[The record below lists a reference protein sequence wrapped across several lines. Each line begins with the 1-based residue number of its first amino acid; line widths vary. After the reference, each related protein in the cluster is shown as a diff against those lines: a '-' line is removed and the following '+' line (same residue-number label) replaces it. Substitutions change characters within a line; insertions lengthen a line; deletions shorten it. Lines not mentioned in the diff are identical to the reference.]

1 MHEPKPQCPQFRSIL
16 EQYLSII
23 YYTKDKKTNLEPLLK
38 NKRNHDI
45 AILSLVYL
53 KQPINMTALKNLL
66 LCSSRTFDACVIKL
80 HELGFLIIS
89 DSKED
94 KRTKLLRITPHTYAS
109 LSKFI
114 HGIYNF

>member
-1 MHEPKPQCPQFRSIL
+1 MHKLQPQCRDVL
-16 EQYLSII
+16 EQYLRIV
-23 YYTKDKKTNLEPLLK
+23 YYTKDKETNLEPLLK

-53 KQPINMTALKNLL
+53 KQPINMTDLKKLT
-66 LCSSRTFDACVIKL
+66 LCSSRTFDACVSRL
-80 HELGFLIIS
+80 TELGFLIIS

-94 KRTKLLRITPHTYAS
+94 RRNKLLHITPHTCAS
-109 LSKFI
+109 LTKFI